1 MADLRARLQAALADR
16 YTIERELGRGGMAI
30 VFLARDRRH
39 DRDVAVKVL
48 RPELAASLGPERF
61 LLEIKVAAGLTHP
74 HIVPLHDSGEADG
87 LLYYVMPFIQ
97 GESLR
102 DRLER
107 EGMLPVVAAVQLARE
122 VADALDYAHRQSVVH
137 RDIKP
142 ENILIQDGHAVVA
155 DFGIARAISAAGGH
169 RVTATGVAVGTPDY
183 MSPEQAQGEEQVDGR
198 SDIYS
203 LGCVLYEMLTGEPPF
218 IGTTPQEVL
227 RKQLVA
233 TPGEEGGS
241 ARAARQIPSALN
253 RVVQKAMAKSPAN
266 RYQSASELVAA
277 LGRPSLPLPR
287 LLGLPR
293 RWWAGLVTAAALGGV
308 AVTVLPRVFLG
319 AKLDRSLYAVVP
331 FGHPGGA
338 VPALLNGDQCEL
350 LLNDAFGRWTDVRVV
365 GGFRVDDERLRRGN
379 RPATVREA
387 LDIARAL
394 GSGLLVWGT
403 VGEFGDSIRVRA
415 ALYDV
420 ASGGVVREH
429 SVRFT
434 KDLHEL
440 AQKFN
445 ELADSLLLNPHS
457 PTAAAGAMGTD
468 RLAAWRA
475 YSYGDS
481 ALGIWDFPTAAHAFR
496 AAIDI
501 DPQYPHANLRLAEVD
516 EWLGVSPSE
525 WRSFAVAALAS
536 RRPLGPQDRARAEA
550 LLAMADSR
558 FEQACARY
566 RQLLSRDSLDFTAW
580 FGLGECYRKDRLV
593 VKDAKSSSGWRF
605 RGSYETALEAYRRA
619 LQIVPSVHLAFR
631 GDAFAR
637 LPSLLFTETNVFRG
651 GYALTPDT
659 VLFGAWPTLD
669 HDTLA
674 FVPYVLKDLLAG
686 RPGTEP
692 ADFAVERAV
701 AHNREVL
708 RSITAEW
715 VRVFPNSADALEA
728 HGRTLETLG
737 ELESAGGGGEQR
749 SALATI
755 RRARGHAGDSTQ
767 AFRLAVSETRLLLKL
782 GEFDRA
788 RALAD
793 SLLSAWRTATPA
805 VAGDL
810 ARLAVLTGHVHRA
823 AELLPRSEPESVM
836 TSPEGAVIRVQPRI
850 TQAALRLLVYSA
862 VGGPLDSVTAL
873 ERRIDRE
880 VQGYVDAS
888 RRTVV
893 RQSAMDL
900 PAVQTFPELGLQ
912 AVHRARAGGLYLM
925 EWQWALAHG
934 DTAGVRARLAAKLA
948 GRKGRVP
955 GDIPI
960 DFTFQEARLLLQLGD
975 TLTATEYLGRSLDAL
990 PTLGSMLLSL
1000 VSESAGLVRAMV
1012 LRAELAARTGDAAT
1026 AQRWSRAVLALWSDA
1041 DVELRPTVERMRT
1054 LAGPAQRQD

>member
-203 LGCVLYEMLTGEPPF
+203 LGCVLYEMLTGEAPF
-218 IGTTPQEVL
+218 VGTTPQEVL

-233 TPGEEGGS
+233 TPGSGGGS
-241 ARAARQIPSALN
+241 GRAARHIPSALN
-253 RVVQKAMAKSPAN
+253 QVVQKAMAKSPAN

-277 LGRPSLPLPR
+277 LGRPSLPVPR

-293 RWWAGLVTAAALGGV
+293 RWWVGLTTAAVLGGV
-308 AVTVLPRVFLG
+308 AVAVLPRVFLG
-319 AKLDRSLYAVVP
+319 AKLDPSLYIVVP
-331 FGHPGGA
+331 FGHRAGA
-338 VPALLNGDQCEL
+338 APVLLNGDQCEL
-350 LLNDAFGRWTDVRVV
+350 LIYDAFRRWADVRVMD
-365 GGFRVDDERLRRGN
+365 GLRVDDQRLRRGN
-379 RPATVREA
+379 PPATLREA
-387 LDIARAL
+387 LATARQL
-394 GSGLLVWGT
+394 RSGLLVWGQA
-403 VGEFGDSIRVRA
+403 GEFGDSVQVHA
-415 ALYDV
+415 AVYDV
-420 ASGGVVREH
+420 ASGDVVRAH
-429 SVRFT
+429 AIHFS

-440 AQKFN
+440 GRKFD

-457 PTAAAGAMGTD
+457 PSAAAGAIGTD

-475 YSYGDS
+475 YSSGDS
-481 ALGIWDFPTAAHAFR
+481 AVGVWDFPAAARLFG
-496 AAIDI
+496 AAIAI
-501 DPQYPHANLRLAEVD
+501 DPQYPQANLWLAQVS
-516 EWLGVSPSE
+516 EWVGESASQ

-536 RRPLGPQDRARAEA
+536 ARPLGPQDRARAEA
-550 LLAMADSR
+550 LLAMADRR
-558 FEQACARY
+558 FDQACARY

-580 FGLGECYRKDRLV
+580 FGLGECHRQDRLV
-593 VKDAKSSSGWRF
+593 VKDATSASGWRF
-605 RGSYETALEAYRRA
+605 RGSYQTALEAYRRA

-686 RPGTEP
+686 RRGSEL
-692 ADFAVERAV
+692 ADLVERAV

-715 VRVFPNSADALEA
+715 VRVFPNSADALAA
-728 HGRTLETLG
+728 HARTLETLG
-737 ELESAGGGGEQR
+737 EIETAGGGSEER
-749 SALATI
+749 SALAMI
-755 RRARGHAGDSTQ
+755 RRARHYAGDSTQ
-767 AFRLAVSETRLLLKL
+767 AFRLAVAETRLLLKRA
-782 GEFDRA
+782 EFDHP

-793 SLLSAWRTATPA
+793 SLLGARRADEPA

-836 TSPEGAVIRVQPRI
+836 TSPQGVEIRVHPRI

-862 VGGPLDSVTAL
+862 VGAPLDSVTAL
-873 ERRIDRE
+873 ERRIERD
-880 VQGYVDAS
+880 VLVYIDAS

-900 PAVQTFPELGLQ
+900 PAVQTFPELGLH
-912 AVHRARAGGLYLM
+912 AVHRAKAGGLYLM
-925 EWQWALAHG
+925 EWQWGLAHG
-934 DTAGVRARLAAKLA
+934 DTTGVRGRVAAKLA
-948 GRKGRVP
+948 ERKGRVP
-955 GDIPI
+955 GDVAI
-960 DFTFQEARLLLQLGD
+960 DFTFQESRLLLQLGD

-990 PTLGSMLLSL
+990 PTLGTTLLSW
-1000 VSESAGLVRAMV
+1000 VSESAGLVRAMA
-1012 LRAELAARTGDAAT
+1012 LRAELAAHAGDVAT
-1026 AQRWSRAVLALWSDA
+1026 ARRWGRAVGTLWSDA
-1041 DVELRPTVERMRT
+1041 DAPLRPTVERMRI
-1054 LAGPAQRQD
+1054 LAGPAIRKN